1 MPIGDL
7 QIPIIGKDLVIP
19 LLVVP
24 HILIAA
30 FVIGINLIAAVS
42 EWVGS
47 ITKQPN
53 YDRFAKNAAKFTL
66 LLFGVG
72 SALAFTF
79 LLALITL
86 FPVFWSYMQNIF
98 FWVLLAEA
106 FMFVGEVIMVYAWYH
121 SWDRMAYRK
130 NLHVIF
136 GFIAGLFG
144 LTQMIFINVVASYML
159 TPSNAQAT
167 DVGWTFMNP
176 TYMPLNMHRFV
187 GNFSYAGFLIA
198 GWGAWR
204 YLRSTT
210 EEDREY
216 YDWMGHWGIIWGF
229 GFMLIQPFIGYEYMT
244 EIKANSPDAFK
255 YLMLGKKSWLFNM
268 LVTELLVMGAA
279 SVAYFVH
286 KMKFAIKP
294 TPVLR
299 NLTMGA
305 LGFVTLFGL
314 LNMIPADLYLVPQIG
329 LVLGERVN
337 PNIALFDKPPIPL
350 GAMYPYKYIG
360 LIGLAVVGM
369 FALALYLRA
378 SATGFHW
385 GRASRWSQ
393 FALLLC
399 AVTVVLTMMTM
410 GYARET
416 ARRAGNGKDD
426 GWLVYNC
433 LTLKDQQF
441 VGRGCPSAPRET
453 P

>member
-1 MPIGDL
+1 VPIGDL

-30 FVIGINLIAAVS
+30 YVVGINIIAAIS

-47 ITKQPN
+47 ITKQAH
-53 YDRFAKNAAKFTL
+53 YDRFARNAAKFTL

-136 GFIAGLFG
+136 GLIGGLFG

-159 TPSNAQAT
+159 TPSNAEAT
-167 DVGWTFMNP
+167 DVGWTFINP
-176 TYMPLNMHRFV
+176 TYMALNMHRFV

-204 YLRSTT
+204 YLRSAT

-216 YDWMGHWGIIWGF
+216 YDWMGHWGIVWGF
-229 GFMLIQPFIGYEYMT
+229 GFLLLQPFMGYEYMT
-244 EIKANSPDAFK
+244 EIKASSPDAFK

-268 LVTELLVMGAA
+268 LTVELLIMSTA
-279 SVAYFVH
+279 SVAYCLH
-286 KMKFAIKP
+286 KLKFAVKP
-294 TPVLR
+294 MPALR
-299 NLTMGA
+299 KMTMGA
-305 LGFVTLFGL
+305 LGFTALFGM
-314 LNMIPADLYLVPQIG
+314 LNVIPADLYLIPQIG
-329 LVLGERVN
+329 LILGEKVN

-360 LIGLAVVGM
+360 LIGIAVVGL
-369 FALALYLRA
+369 FALSLYLKA

-393 FALLLC
+393 FALLAC
-399 AVTVVLTMMTM
+399 AVTVVFTMMTM

-416 ARRAGNGKDD
+416 ARRAGNGKD

-433 LTLKDQQF
+433 LTLKDQQY
-441 VGRGCPSAPRET
+441 VGRGCPSVPREA